1 MCLRVHEFLMHEF
14 FFRNLTG
21 FLWFHQ
27 KANIYI
33 ESQAI
38 TVLKFC
44 FLGRTQE
51 KKIRYLLCTQSNVV
65 RVVGMKRTG

>member
-1 MCLRVHEFLMHEF
+1 MCLRVHEFLINVHEF

-38 TVLKFC
+38 TVLKFY

-51 KKIRYLLCTQSNVV
+51 KKKLDIYCVPSR
-65 RVVGMKRTG
+65 M